1 MQTYPSRGFPTQLGP
16 KPHGRRQQH
25 APATAGARPV
35 AGVPQR
41 LARLRVRRLAA
52 ARQCMHCGSS
62 GAGLRRTPSDQP
74 RAGRTLRLVAASPRR
89 GGARARPATPCRAD
103 FWPAARRNAS
113 ALPAVRPS
121 SALVKAAS
129 PGPAWLCCLGR
140 LRRRS
145 DAARRADRSRSI
157 RSRSCRRRRLGP
169 QALVART
176 PHSSAAGAVRT
187 LSVATS
193 TALG

>member
-1 MQTYPSRGFPTQLGP
+1 MLRFGIFCFGGSQASRLSLGELDSFPSDRRGVEGAGRPGFFFWGGGGLQGCKLIPPGASRRSSAPSRTD
-16 KPHGRRQQH
+16 
-25 APATAGARPV
+25 AGSSTPLPPLERVPLRDSA

-89 GGARARPATPCRAD
+89 GRARARPATPCRAD

-121 SALVKAAS
+121 SA
-129 PGPAWLCCLGR
+129 GCHW
-140 LRRRS
+140 
-145 DAARRADRSRSI
+145 
-157 RSRSCRRRRLGP
+157 
-169 QALVART
+169 
-176 PHSSAAGAVRT
+176 
-187 LSVATS
+187 
-193 TALG
+193 